1 MTTLV
6 ARVLRVLTDNTQA
19 AMLHAVTD
27 DGLELRLEVPGAQA
41 RTVVAGHV
49 LVVQWSAH
57 AVPEMRASSEAPE
70 PTATDDPIDHEFDI
84 HRETHGSS
92 PRAHFIEDALNTL
105 LGAARGKE

>member
-6 ARVLRVLTDNTQA
+6 ARVLRVLTDQAQA

-41 RTVVAGHV
+41 RTVVPGHV
-49 LVVQWSAH
+49 LVVQWSSH
-57 AVPEMRASSEAPE
+57 PVPELRPPPETPE
-70 PTATDDPIDHEFDI
+70 PTTYDDPIDHEFDI
-84 HRETHGSS
+84 HRETQGST
-92 PRAHFIEDALNTL
+92 PRAHFLEDALNTL

>member
-6 ARVLRVLTDNTQA
+6 ARVLRVLTGHTQE

-27 DGLELRLEVPGAQA
+27 DGLEVRLEVPGAQA
-41 RTVVAGHV
+41 RTVVPGHV

-57 AVPEMRASSEAPE
+57 AVPELRAAPE
-70 PTATDDPIDHEFDI
+70 TPEPAATDDPIDHEFDI
-84 HRETHGSS
+84 HRETHGST